1 LAKTI
6 NSRSD
11 GIEACR
17 QNEGKLHPEQK
28 VGWDNR
34 AATLTTL
41 RNTNN
46 EYVVANLPA
55 RVTALEEGFRALP
68 FAVAS
73 S

>member
-6 NSRSD
+6 SRSD

-17 QNEGKLHPEQK
+17 QNEIRLHPEAK
-28 VGWDNR
+28 VAWDNR
-34 AATLTTL
+34 ATTLTTL

-55 RVTALEEGFRALP
+55 RVTALEEGLRSLP
-68 FAVAS
+68 FSVAS